1 MNFIRANFRH
11 YCIHQFYPEKNAN
24 EWFSHAALNSSNA
37 CFENSALLLGPLSAN
52 PFTNIRRTVRDS
64 AVIYFET
71 RQKCDY
77 VALDEPDF
85 FQIENNLLIAV
96 TRFEQPF

>member
-11 YCIHQFYPEKNAN
+11 YCIQQFYPEKNAN

-52 PFTNIRRTVRDS
+52 PFTNIRRTIRDLRL
-64 AVIYFET
+64 AGFKT
-71 RQKCDY
+71 RQKSHC
-77 VALDEPDF
+77 V
-85 FQIENNLLIAV
+85 LIDKLH
-96 TRFEQPF
+96 TI